1 MAEGAEVFPFDPKA
15 RAERLRGLQK
25 LRAFE
30 DRELAG
36 YLFALWQ
43 ALPAGAPSAKR
54 QPPHAQLVFAGV
66 A

>member
-1 MAEGAEVFPFDPKA
+1 MADGADVFPYDPTA
-15 RAERLRGLQK
+15 RIERLTGLQK
-25 LRAFE
+25 LRAIK

-43 ALPAGAPSAKR
+43 ALPSAAPRRAHV
-54 QPPHAQLVFAGV
+54 QPQLALQGV